1 MGGCL
6 SSIEEADSERGSG
19 SGLPTS
25 NVVSANGDLHKY
37 TVPVTVSQVLHMEF
51 PTLPPSPSSSL
62 LSTSNSNSNFNWNS
76 AKFFVCSSD
85 LLYYDEYIQALNG
98 EYQLQ
103 PDQLYFVLPASK
115 LQYPITA
122 SDMAALAAKASL
134 ALSHSLH
141 KSSSNSSSYN
151 KPSSSSSS
159 SSSSSIRQG
168 RHHRARARQNNMARI
183 SPFLE
188 EVNIN
193 NNTSTSKSTSTSK
206 RDNHHQRVP
215 SSSNSDGK
223 HYYYYEMVEEDRDE
237 LKGFSDKSYPE
248 EALGVA
254 GGGGVLS
261 SSVSEKK
268 SMRRIRSKQRQKNR
282 YRYSGGAKVA
292 VRSFRIQLTTI
303 YEGSVLHF
311 Y

>member
-25 NVVSANGDLHKY
+25 NVISANGDLQKY

-51 PTLPPSPSSSL
+51 PTLPPSPSSS
-62 LSTSNSNSNFNWNS
+62 SSNSISNSNWNS

-134 ALSHSLH
+134 ALALSHSLH
-141 KSSSNSSSYN
+141 KSSSNSSSSSYN
-151 KPSSSSSS
+151 KPSSSSS

-183 SPFLE
+183 SPFFLE

-206 RDNHHQRVP
+206 RNNHHQTVP

-223 HYYYYEMVEEDRDE
+223 HYYYEMVEEERDE
-237 LKGFSDKSYPE
+237 LMGFSDKFYPE

-254 GGGGVLS
+254 GGRVLS
-261 SSVSEKK
+261 SSVSEKN
-268 SMRRIRSKQRQKNR
+268 SMRRIRSKQQQKNR

-303 YEGSVLHF
+303 HEGSVLHF

>member
-1 MGGCL
+1 
-6 SSIEEADSERGSG
+6 
-19 SGLPTS
+19 
-25 NVVSANGDLHKY
+25 
-37 TVPVTVSQVLHMEF
+37 MEF

-62 LSTSNSNSNFNWNS
+62 SSTSNSNSNSNWNS

-151 KPSSSSSS
+151 KPSSP
-159 SSSSSIRQG
+159 SSIRQG

-193 NNTSTSKSTSTSK
+193 NTTML
-206 RDNHHQRVP
+206 R
-215 SSSNSDGK
+215 SSNFVAQK
-223 HYYYYEMVEEDRDE
+223 W
-237 LKGFSDKSYPE
+237 LKWPK
-248 EALGVA
+248 
-254 GGGGVLS
+254 
-261 SSVSEKK
+261 
-268 SMRRIRSKQRQKNR
+268 RRRFE
-282 YRYSGGAKVA
+282 YR
-292 VRSFRIQLTTI
+292 TT
-303 YEGSVLHF
+303 
-311 Y
+311 

>member
-6 SSIEEADSERGSG
+6 SSIDEADSERGSG

-25 NVVSANGDLHKY
+25 NVISANGDLHKY
-37 TVPVTVSQVLHMEF
+37 TIPATVSQVLHMEF
-51 PTLPPSPSSSL
+51 PTLPPAPSSSSS
-62 LSTSNSNSNFNWNS
+62 STSNSISNSNWNS

-134 ALSHSLH
+134 ALSHSLR

-151 KPSSSSSS
+151 KPSS

-183 SPFLE
+183 SPFFLE

-206 RDNHHQRVP
+206 RNNHHQRVP

-223 HYYYYEMVEEDRDE
+223 HYYYEMVEEDRDE
-237 LKGFSDKSYPE
+237 LKGFSDKFYPE

-254 GGGGVLS
+254 GGGVLS

-268 SMRRIRSKQRQKNR
+268 SMRRIRSKQQQKNR

>member
-1 MGGCL
+1 MSNENSIMLANIEANCWATNTTAVCRFVSYIEMSSRSLIL
-6 SSIEEADSERGSG
+6 SIKELLARTLDGN
-19 SGLPTS
+19 S
-25 NVVSANGDLHKY
+25 NIYARSQLLCISDHQD
-37 TVPVTVSQVLHMEF
+37 TQVLNQPVEAV
-51 PTLPPSPSSSL
+51 SPIL
-62 LSTSNSNSNFNWNS
+62 AANS
-76 AKFFVCSSD
+76 VR
-85 LLYYDEYIQALNG
+85 ALNG

-159 SSSSSIRQG
+159 SSSIRQG

-183 SPFLE
+183 SPFFLE

-268 SMRRIRSKQRQKNR
+268 SMRIRSKQRQKNR

>member
-19 SGLPTS
+19 SGSGSGNGLPTC

-51 PTLPPSPSSSL
+51 PTLPPSPSSSSL
-62 LSTSNSNSNFNWNS
+62 SSTSNSNSNSNWNA

-134 ALSHSLH
+134 PLSHSLH
-141 KSSSNSSSYN
+141 KISSNSSSSSYN
-151 KPSSSSSS
+151 EPSSSSSS
-159 SSSSSIRQG
+159 
-168 RHHRARARQNNMARI
+168 
-183 SPFLE
+183 
-188 EVNIN
+188 
-193 NNTSTSKSTSTSK
+193 
-206 RDNHHQRVP
+206 
-215 SSSNSDGK
+215 
-223 HYYYYEMVEEDRDE
+223 
-237 LKGFSDKSYPE
+237 
-248 EALGVA
+248 
-254 GGGGVLS
+254 
-261 SSVSEKK
+261 
-268 SMRRIRSKQRQKNR
+268 
-282 YRYSGGAKVA
+282 
-292 VRSFRIQLTTI
+292 
-303 YEGSVLHF
+303 
-311 Y
+311 

>member
-6 SSIEEADSERGSG
+6 SSIDKADSERGSGSG

-25 NVVSANGDLHKY
+25 NVISANGDLHKY
-37 TVPVTVSQVLHMEF
+37 TIPVTVSQVLHMEF
-51 PTLPPSPSSSL
+51 PTLPPSPSSS
-62 LSTSNSNSNFNWNS
+62 SSSSNSISNSNWNS
-76 AKFFVCSSD
+76 AKFFVSSSD

-141 KSSSNSSSYN
+141 KSSSNSSSSSSSYN
-151 KPSSSSSS
+151 KP
-159 SSSSSIRQG
+159 SSSSIRQG

-183 SPFLE
+183 SPFFLE

-206 RDNHHQRVP
+206 RNNHHQRVP

-223 HYYYYEMVEEDRDE
+223 HYYHEMVEGDRDE
-237 LKGFSDKSYPE
+237 LKGFSDKFYPE

-254 GGGGVLS
+254 GGGVLS
-261 SSVSEKK
+261 SSVSEKN
-268 SMRRIRSKQRQKNR
+268 SMRRIRSKQQQKNR